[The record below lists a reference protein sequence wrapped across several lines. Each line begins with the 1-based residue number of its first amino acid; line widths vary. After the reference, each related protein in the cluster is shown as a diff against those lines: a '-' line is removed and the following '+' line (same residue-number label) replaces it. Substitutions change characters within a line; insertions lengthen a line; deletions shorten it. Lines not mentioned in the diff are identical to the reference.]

1 MLYIPFE
8 TVAAELARVLEK
20 LGCNHEQAVQVASTM
35 AENSL
40 EGVYT
45 HGVNRFMRLVSNIKD
60 GIVLPNV
67 EAVKVNGLGGLE
79 IWDGQSGL
87 GVTNAFIA
95 ANRAIELAKEHGIGC
110 IGLRNTNHWMRAGTY
125 AKLAADAGMISIAY
139 TNTVPNMPAWGA
151 LDARLGNNPISLGV
165 PCSKGHVIADLA
177 MSQFSYGKLETSVL
191 NGKKLPMAG
200 GFDKDGNLSDDPAAI
215 LETRRIMPTGYWKG
229 SAMANLLDLMTSA
242 LSMGRCTM
250 DIGRSTTDECRISQ
264 TFIVINYRALVDAE
278 EVDKKIIESIE
289 YTKGSVLADENSPVR
304 IPGESA
310 IRTRA
315 ENLKNGIPINEGVW
329 EQITAL

>member
-8 TVAAELARVLEK
+8 TVAAELARGLEK
-20 LGCNHEQAVQVASTM
+20 LGCSHEQAVLVGRTM

-45 HGVNRFMRLVSNIKD
+45 HGVNRFMRLVNNIKD
-60 GIVLPNV
+60 GIVIPNV
-67 EAVKVNGLGGLE
+67 EAYKVSGLGGLE

-87 GVTNAFIA
+87 GVTNATIA
-95 ANRAIELAKEHGIGC
+95 AKRAIELATLHGIGC

-125 AKLAADAGMISIAY
+125 AKMAADAGMISIAY

-165 PCSKGHVIADLA
+165 PCSKGHIIADLA
-177 MSQFSYGKLETSVL
+177 MSQFSYGKLETSQL

-200 GFDKDGNLSDDPAAI
+200 GFDKNGNLTDDPGAI

-229 SAMANLLDLMTSA
+229 STMSTLLDLMTTA
-242 LSMGRCTM
+242 LSLGRSTM
-250 DIGRSTTDECRISQ
+250 DIGMSDTDECRITQ
-264 TFIVINYRALVDAE
+264 TFIVINFAALVDAE
-278 EVDKKIIESIE
+278 EVDKKLIESVE
-289 YTKGSVLADENSPVR
+289 YIKGSVLADESSPVR

-315 ENLKNGIPINEGVW
+315 ENLKNGIPINESVW